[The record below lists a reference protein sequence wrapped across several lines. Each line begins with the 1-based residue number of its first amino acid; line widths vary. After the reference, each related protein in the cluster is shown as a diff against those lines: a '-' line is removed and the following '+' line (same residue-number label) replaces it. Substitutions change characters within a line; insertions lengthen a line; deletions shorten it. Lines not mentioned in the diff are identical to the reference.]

1 MAIQRATSD
10 DIEGIRRVA
19 RQSWRTD
26 YPEILSRETA
36 EEAVEEWYDPD
47 RLEEEIKSD
56 DALISVF
63 ETEDG
68 NEIAGFAHIVWD
80 ARTGT
85 VLRLYVAPDH
95 RGRRIGTDLLAWTV
109 DALADRD
116 VERVRALV
124 LSENEP
130 GNAFYRSFG
139 FEKTGE
145 GRTTIGDDT
154 YRENT
159 YSMPV

>member
-1 MAIQRATSD
+1 MLIRDATTD

-36 EEAVEEWYDPD
+36 EEAVEEWYALD
-47 RLEEEIKSD
+47 RLEEEIEST
-56 DALISVF
+56 DALIAVL
-63 ETEDG
+63 ETDDG
-68 NEIAGFAHIVWD
+68 DIIGFAHAVWD

-85 VLRLYVAPDH
+85 ILRLYVIPDH
-95 RGRRIGTDLLAWTV
+95 RGRGLGTDLLQRTV
-109 DALADRD
+109 DALAERG
-116 VERVRALV
+116 VERVQTLV

-130 GNAFYRSFG
+130 GNAFYREFG
-139 FEKTGE
+139 FRKTE
-145 GRTTIGDDT
+145 ESRTTIGDEA

-159 YSMPV
+159 YTMAV

>member
-1 MAIQRATSD
+1 MAIQGATTD

-36 EEAVEEWYDPD
+36 EEAVEEWYDPN
-47 RLEEEIKSD
+47 RLEEEIESD
-56 DALISVF
+56 NALIPVF

-68 NEIAGFAHIVWD
+68 DIGGFAHIVWD

-85 VLRLYVAPDH
+85 VLRLYVTPDH
-95 RGRRIGTDLLAWTV
+95 RGRGIGTDLLAWTV

-145 GRTTIGDDT
+145 DRTTIGDDT

>member
-1 MAIQRATSD
+1 MAIRGATTD

-47 RLEEEIKSD
+47 HLEEEVESD
-56 DALISVF
+56 DALIPVF
-63 ETEDG
+63 ETVDG
-68 NEIAGFAHIVWD
+68 DVGGFAQIVWD
-80 ARTGT
+80 AQTGT

-95 RGRRIGTDLLAWTV
+95 RGRGIGTDLLTWTV
-109 DALADRD
+109 DALADRN

-145 GRTTIGDDT
+145 DRTTIGDDT

-159 YSMPV
+159 YSMLV

>member
-1 MAIQRATSD
+1 MTIRGATTD

-36 EEAVEEWYDPD
+36 EEAVEEWYDLD
-47 RLEEEIKSD
+47 RLEEEIESD
-56 DALISVF
+56 DALIPVF
-63 ETEDG
+63 ETDG
-68 NEIAGFAHIVWD
+68 GAIGGFAHVVWD

-95 RGRRIGTDLLAWTV
+95 RGRGIGTDLLTWTV

-130 GNAFYRSFG
+130 GNAFYRAFG

-145 GRTTIGDDT
+145 DRTTIGDET

-159 YSMPV
+159 YSMSV

>member
-1 MAIQRATSD
+1 MTIRFATTD
-10 DIEGIRRVA
+10 DVEGIRRVA
-19 RQSWRTD
+19 RKSWRTD

-47 RLEEEIKSD
+47 RIEEEIESD
-56 DALISVF
+56 DALIPVL
-63 ETEDG
+63 ETDDDG
-68 NEIAGFAHIVWD
+68 DIIGFAHAVWD
-80 ARTGT
+80 AQAGT

-95 RGRRIGTDLLAWTV
+95 RDQGIGTDLLTWTV

-130 GNAFYRSFG
+130 GNAFYRAFG

-145 GRTTIGDDT
+145 DRTTIGDET